1 MQNIIVNT
9 NWLYKNLG
17 NKNLIIFDS
26 SWHMPNTKRDAFK
39 EFKQGHILESQYFD
53 IDKISN
59 KKTYLPHMTP
69 SSDYF
74 QKAMRSSGLNNTSI
88 VVVYDT
94 IGIYSSAR
102 VWWLFKYFG
111 HKEVYVLNGGLKKW
125 IKENKPITKKIIKP
139 KIGNFKVKKNCFLK
153 VNYKI
158 ILKNLY
164 KKNFIIL
171 DARNSGRF
179 NGRIKE
185 PRQNLKSGHIPKSKN
200 LFWGDLITNNGT
212 MKRKENLKK
221 ILKKYKLKNK
231 NIVTSCG
238 SGITACI
245 LSLGLLYSN
254 NYSSSVYDGSWSEW
268 GSIKKLPVE
277 K

>member
-1 MQNIIVNT
+1 MKVSVST
-9 NWLYKNLG
+9 KWLNENLN
-17 NKNLIIFDS
+17 NKDLIIIDF
-26 SWHMPNTKRDAFK
+26 SWYLPSEKRDCYK
-39 EFKQGHILESQYFD
+39 EFLNGHIPGSIYLD
-53 IDKISN
+53 MDNISDTN
-59 KKTYLPHMTP
+59 SKLPHMLP
-69 SSDYF
+69 DSEKF
-74 QKAMRSSGLNNTSI
+74 ENFMKLIGLNNNSL
-88 VVVYDT
+88 VVVYDSK
-94 IGIYSSAR
+94 GIYSSPR
-102 VWWLFKYFG
+102 LWWMMKYFG
-111 HKEVYVLNGGLKKW
+111 FKKVYILNGGLKKW

-139 KIGNFKVKKNCFLK
+139 KIGNFKIKKNYFLK

-179 NGRIKE
+179 NGKIKE
-185 PRQNLKSGHIPKSKN
+185 PRKNLKSGHIPKSKN